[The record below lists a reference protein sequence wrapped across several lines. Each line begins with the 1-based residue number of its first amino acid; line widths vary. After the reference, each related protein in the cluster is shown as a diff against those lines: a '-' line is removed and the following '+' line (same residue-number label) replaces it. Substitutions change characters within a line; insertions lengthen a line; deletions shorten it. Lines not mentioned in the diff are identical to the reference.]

1 MVGQWEL
8 CEHLASLTC
17 STHMLLVAGS
27 FFQKQSCAFA
37 SKPLGFSGN
46 DSRNGELIA
55 FCPVFVVVPIPV
67 AVTLRFLFYFF
78 FFFFKLGMGKWV
90 QRGPP
95 SSQ

>member
-1 MVGQWEL
+1 M
-8 CEHLASLTC
+8 
-17 STHMLLVAGS
+17 STLPHRRAAHMLLVAGS

-67 AVTLRFLFYFF
+67 AVTLRFFF
-78 FFFFKLGMGKWV
+78 FIIIIIF
-90 QRGPP
+90 
-95 SSQ
+95 